1 MKISLLS
8 NLVLA
13 LTVPSVFS
21 VTLYR
26 NGNGSNPYDEVD
38 TPQDYDNPVNGV
50 VPANPNKGV
59 RISTSCPFIHIIVK
73 LYSGF

>member
-26 NGNGSNPYDEVD
+26 NSNGSKPYDKVD
-38 TPQDYDNPVNGV
+38 TPQDYDNPVNGI

-59 RISTSCPFIHIIVK
+59 GISTPCPFLFIP
-73 LYSGF
+73 L